1 MPDIDKLKNQQEKV
15 KTEIRQLENRQK
27 ILLNRKTDAERKART
42 RRLIEH
48 GAILESIF
56 PATTTMTGEE
66 IKAFLSAI
74 SRLPE
79 VMRLLKNEPES
90 KVCSNLR
97 NPTAHLYTVP
107 VRAQSRAGVTCR
119 GRGVL
124 WTQWGATLP
133 NPLVCSAGKDTRS
146 ASALSSEA
154 DYSSRKEANNH
165 SHLPYARSDYQA
177 QQGQVCR
184 RRCRLPERN
193 ENDQRMGRAYP

>member
-56 PATTTMTGEE
+56 PATATMTGEE

-79 VMRLLKNEPES
+79 VMWLLKNE
-90 KVCSNLR
+90 
-97 NPTAHLYTVP
+97 
-107 VRAQSRAGVTCR
+107 
-119 GRGVL
+119 
-124 WTQWGATLP
+124 
-133 NPLVCSAGKDTRS
+133 
-146 ASALSSEA
+146 
-154 DYSSRKEANNH
+154 
-165 SHLPYARSDYQA
+165 SDSQDL
-177 QQGQVCR
+177 QQ
-184 RRCRLPERN
+184 L
-193 ENDQRMGRAYP
+193 